1 MITSATPS
9 GKSDIE
15 YIKNVSK
22 MIAGF
27 IDNEPDAATTDN
39 SNTAQDTKSCLSREF
54 KNNW

>member
-1 MITSATPS
+1 
-9 GKSDIE
+9 
-15 YIKNVSK
+15 

-54 KNNW
+54 KHN